1 MCQQQVSTHIRMII
15 FVCFFFPPPW
25 SRLEE
30 EVCLSTASHG
40 DFHSAPSST
49 PFQASFPILKGL
61 VDMKRGESL
70 PDEKEYLVQPVNN
83 TGPVRLF

>member
-1 MCQQQVSTHIRMII
+1 MPATGFNTHPDGY
-15 FVCFFFPPPW
+15 FCLVFFSPPW

-49 PFQASFPILKGL
+49 PFQDSFPILKGL
-61 VDMKRGESL
+61 VDMKWGESL

-83 TGPVRLF
+83 TGPLWLF